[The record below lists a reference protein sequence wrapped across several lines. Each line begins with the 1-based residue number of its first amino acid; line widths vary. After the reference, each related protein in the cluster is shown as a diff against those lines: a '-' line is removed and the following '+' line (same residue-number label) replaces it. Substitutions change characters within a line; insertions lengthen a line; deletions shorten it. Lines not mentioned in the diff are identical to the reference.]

1 MYQLAHKFPNDV
13 ILQILGNEEI
23 SKLVADIAHSPV
35 FKNLA
40 IVEENWTQVAIKLS
54 IKYNLSWF
62 LKLDSTYFVKD

>member
-23 SKLVADIAHSPV
+23 SKLVADIAHSPE

-40 IVEENWTQVAIKLS
+40 IVEEN
-54 IKYNLSWF
+54 
-62 LKLDSTYFVKD
+62 